1 MQAALRAAKKE
12 LERPPLV
19 RKDIVARIRPEPD
32 NEKDSKAMVIEI
44 NYSEGYK
51 AIGYIPRELTKFLH
65 PLIALNKIVDVRLK
79 HITFRTVYKRVGL
92 YAAII
97 IERKGPWGKKV
108 VEASHGVR

>member
-32 NEKDSKAMVIEI
+32 NEKDAKAIVIEI

-51 AIGYIPRELTKFLH
+51 AIGYIPIDLTN
-65 PLIALNKIVDVRLK
+65 LISSSIN
-79 HITFRTVYKRVGL
+79 YPEQNSGC
-92 YAAII
+92 
-97 IERKGPWGKKV
+97 
-108 VEASHGVR
+108 